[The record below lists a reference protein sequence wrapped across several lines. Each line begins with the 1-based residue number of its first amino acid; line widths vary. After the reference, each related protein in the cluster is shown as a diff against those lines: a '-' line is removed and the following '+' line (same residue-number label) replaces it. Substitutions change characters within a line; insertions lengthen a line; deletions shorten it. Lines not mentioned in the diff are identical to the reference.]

1 MVGLVEVE
9 MNKVEFQSQIIS
21 DCNDETDEDS
31 SLSSYICNFY
41 EFYASV
47 GAISL
52 SFTTAPFYRERKL
65 ERNFGDPAVGRRVS
79 VRAAA
84 GVLSSFRLN
93 HQSLSPLLFLRFPS
107 VGALVSHQP
116 PWLWFW
122 SHDAFAGRMG
132 RLSCTFS
139 VSGRRRLSQ
148 IRRRRS
154 LHPWRGSF
162 LSSAVVGSSPRGL
175 LFVLSSE
182 ESEAL
187 RWKQL
192 CCMRYFLWVVA
203 VNGGGGDLAI
213 TIDSLRF

>member
-1 MVGLVEVE
+1 MAQTVEE
-9 MNKVEFQSQIIS
+9 ANHRMNINGFFNIDKENHFPQLAARLRNKQIRRKSFRFAVNITTDLKLNHKGRRFRITKLILFKCKSIQRKNRQVKKV
-21 DCNDETDEDS
+21 
-31 SLSSYICNFY
+31 
-41 EFYASV
+41 
-47 GAISL
+47 
-52 SFTTAPFYRERKL
+52 RERKL

-122 SHDAFAGRMG
+122 SHDAFVGRMG

-148 IRRRRS
+148 NRRRRS

-162 LSSAVVGSSPRGL
+162 LSSAVVGSSPRGEGYHS
-175 LFVLSSE
+175 FASP
-182 ESEAL
+182 
-187 RWKQL
+187 
-192 CCMRYFLWVVA
+192 
-203 VNGGGGDLAI
+203 DLVP
-213 TIDSLRF
+213 